1 MAVLP
6 DRGTKKR
13 GTGCPRRALG
23 SADNVASIY
32 SGFGRQLIDAQEV
45 YNENTVID
53 GVDVHSYGA
62 FMQGFTG
69 NDGKINV
76 RRHVDVTHYVIMK
89 FARDTAMPYYDR
101 LAELERTFENN
112 LGISARRPNPP
123 KVFTGI
129 TAIGVILIVISVIMA
144 VINGTAA
151 EGWEIAVCIGFPVI
165 TIPVTVVRG
174 LRYKKRSA
182 ACDAAYERARQALDG
197 ADGLAG

>member
-6 DRGTKKR
+6 YCGTKKR

-89 FARDTAMPYYDR
+89 FARHR
-101 LAELERTFENN
+101 N
-112 LGISARRPNPP
+112 
-123 KVFTGI
+123 
-129 TAIGVILIVISVIMA
+129 
-144 VINGTAA
+144 
-151 EGWEIAVCIGFPVI
+151 
-165 TIPVTVVRG
+165 
-174 LRYKKRSA
+174 
-182 ACDAAYERARQALDG
+182 AL
-197 ADGLAG
+197 L

>member
-1 MAVLP
+1 MTEY
-6 DRGTKKR
+6 RTE
-13 GTGCPRRALG
+13 RAEP
-23 SADNVASIY
+23 SQADNVASIY
-32 SGFGRQLIDAQEV
+32 SGFGWQLIDAQEV

-53 GVDVHSYGA
+53 GVDVHSCGA

-165 TIPVTVVRG
+165 TIPVTVVRW
-174 LRYKKRSA
+174 LRYKKRSVRRGIRTREA
-182 ACDAAYERARQALDG
+182 GAR
-197 ADGLAG
+197 